1 MSGWGDLL
9 RQAPLAFRGRKANLR
24 GEHARN
30 AVKNNY
36 KPPPSSADAAERQP
50 GTQLKLTELF
60 GRHMAQQQWQP
71 PAASALHTY
80 VQDMDI

>member
-1 MSGWGDLL
+1 MRGLL

-36 KPPPSSADAAERQP
+36 RPPPGGADGAERQP
-50 GTQLKLTELF
+50 GTQLKLTDLF
-60 GRHMAQQQWQP
+60 GRHQVAQQQPWQA
-71 PAASALHTY
+71 PAVTALHTSA
-80 VQDMDI
+80 QDMEM